1 MKQNIN
7 SILKDVLEKINPSKE
22 ELNSIEK
29 FLKNFIDETAQKFKS
44 LKIDAEI
51 FVGGSFAKKTLTKKG
66 IYDID
71 VFARFDEKYRGED
84 ISKLLEKAVGK
95 IKKTKVSKIHGSR
108 DYFKVEPEGED
119 FFIEIIPVLKVK
131 NPKEAENITDLSYF
145 HVNYIKRKLQTE
157 KMFEE
162 VRLAKAF
169 CHAHKCYGAESYIN
183 GFSGYAIELLVY
195 HYKGF
200 LNFAK
205 AMTKDVR
212 KSEKG
217 FKNLWSKEYEKKW
230 EEMRKKI
237 IIDIEKLYK
246 NKLELN
252 MNMNSAKMGSPIV
265 LIDPTYKERNALAA
279 LSKETFEN
287 FQEACR
293 KFLKH
298 PSAEMFETK
307 KIDFEKEKK
316 NAQKNRYEF
325 IQFEAVTDKQEG
337 DIAGSKLVK
346 FYKHLGSEI
355 EKFYEIKK
363 EDFEYGGEKEA
374 EFFFVV
380 KNRKEIVVSGPE
392 TKDKRE
398 NIKRFRQR
406 HRDIFEKKGKL
417 YAREKNSKKIEEF
430 TKGWM
435 NANSQKMLEMYITE
449 LRIYQN

>member
-7 SILKDVLEKINPSKE
+7 KILNDVLMNINPSKE

-29 FLKNFIDETAQKFKS
+29 FLKNFISETEKKFRV

-71 VFARFDEKYRGED
+71 VFARFDEKYRGKD
-84 ISKLLEKAVGK
+84 ISKLLEKAIGK
-95 IKKTKVSKIHGSR
+95 IKKTKISKIHGSR
-108 DYFKVEPEGED
+108 DYFKAEPEGED
-119 FFIEIIPVLKVK
+119 FFIEIIPVLNVK

-145 HVNYIKRKLQTE
+145 HVSYIKRKLRTE

-195 HYKGF
+195 YYSGF
-200 LNFAK
+200 LNFVK
-205 AMTKDVR
+205 AMAKIKDR
-212 KSEKG
+212 E
-217 FKNLWSKEYEKKW
+217 
-230 EEMRKKI
+230 

-279 LSKETFEN
+279 LSRETFEN

-293 KFLKH
+293 KFLKN

-316 NAQKNRYEF
+316 NAQKGRYEF
-325 IQFEAVTDKQEG
+325 IRFAALTDKQEG
-337 DIAGSKLVK
+337 DVAGSKLVK
-346 FYKHLGSEI
+346 FYKHLGNEI

-363 EDFEYGGEKEA
+363 KDFEYGGEKEA
-374 EFFFVV
+374 GFFFVV

-392 TKDKRE
+392 IKDKKE
-398 NIKRFRQR
+398 NIKKFKMR
-406 HRDIFEKKGKL
+406 HKNVFEKKGRF
-417 YAREKNSKKIEEF
+417 YAKEKNSKKIEEF
-430 TKGWM
+430 VKDWM
-435 NANSQKMLEMYITE
+435 NANSQKMMEMYIRE
-449 LRIYQN
+449 LRSRHPD